1 MIFQRWT
8 LGSGFCNTKPCY
20 RSVGAPRVSLDVSW
34 GKFKE
39 HGPSRDISWVINP
52 TAETLGID
60 ICDGIKRWNRCIWW
74 YLIIFIYY
82 LFNLPLFYN
91 LPCWWYLFIDTVFI
105 FDLFN
110 LPFLMSHVPIS
121 ITWDHWSP
129 RSHAMLRG
137 RAAPAMMP
145 AGGGSSWRC
154 MMDQVIALC
163 MMQWYIQYIIYIY
176 ILYTY
181 YIHNIYILYTYH
193 IHIIYILCTHIIY
206 AYYILYICT

>member
-1 MIFQRWT
+1 MGQSMVSCRFSLKSTHWNDLST
-8 LGSGFCNTKPCY
+8 LNFRQWILQHQAMLSF
-20 RSVGAPRVSLDVSW
+20 SW
-34 GKFKE
+34 GTPCQPGCVLRKIQRTWSF
-39 HGPSRDISWVINP
+39 DISWVINP

-74 YLIIFIYY
+74 YL
-82 LFNLPLFYN
+82 
-91 LPCWWYLFIDTVFI
+91 FI

-110 LPFLMSHVPIS
+110 LPFLMFHVPIS
-121 ITWDHWSP
+121 IAWDHWSP

-163 MMQWYIQYIIYIY
+163 MMQWFIYI
-176 ILYTY
+176 
-181 YIHNIYILYTYH
+181 
-193 IHIIYILCTHIIY
+193 
-206 AYYILYICT
+206 